1 MHPWLRP
8 ALAVLLAAAVL
19 VTAQYHYYGWQY
31 AAGWWAGRADGS
43 TVNHIAQRYWR
54 RALQPPVAAVP
65 GLRDWSGAH
74 RAALRDAARHAGHCL
89 GLRQKYDRELEI
101 RASARK
107 MSMLG
112 TGLDYRERLEL
123 TRHLLERA
131 VLLGG
136 TEGQALRQEAQTV
149 LAQVLQATPNLPAAR
164 ALQADLALPDAVL
177 ARRWAGL

>member
-1 MHPWLRP
+1 MRSRLRP
-8 ALAVLLAAAVL
+8 ALALLLAGAVL
-19 VTAQYHYYGWQY
+19 VSAQYSYYGWHY

-43 TVNHIAQRYWR
+43 DVNNIAARYWR
-54 RALQPPVAAVP
+54 RALQPPAPAAP
-65 GLRDWSGAH
+65 GLREWSGAH

-89 GLRQKYDRELEI
+89 GLRQRYDRELET
-101 RASARK
+101 RAAARK

-136 TEGQALRQEAQTV
+136 AEGGALRQEAQAV
-149 LAQVLQATPNLPAAR
+149 LAQVLLAIPNLPAAR
-164 ALQADLALPDAVL
+164 ALQADLARPDADL